1 MISRRGLE
9 AAGAILTG
17 AFGVAVA
24 VSSLENGISW
34 STAGVESGTF
44 PFFTGLIIIAG
55 SVFNLVRGW
64 LGPRDSA
71 IDWYALKRVGA
82 LFLPALVYIGSIPII
97 GMYVASG
104 GYVLGTLAPQNRVS
118 AARAALIAVVTATA
132 LYLIFERMFQ
142 ITLPR
147 GALGNVLGF

>member
-9 AAGAILTG
+9 TAAAILTG

-24 VSSLENGISW
+24 ISSLENGISW
-34 STAGVESGTF
+34 SASGVESGTF
-44 PFFTGLIIIAG
+44 PFFTGLIIVAG
-55 SVFNLVRGW
+55 SVFNLARGW

-71 IDWYALKRVGA
+71 IGWYELKRVAA
-82 LFLPALVYIGSIPII
+82 LFLPALVYIGAIPII

-104 GYVLGTLAPQNRVS
+104 SYVLGTLTLQNRVS
-118 AARAALIAVVTATA
+118 STRAALLAIVTVTA

-147 GALGNVLGF
+147 GALGNALGF

>member
-9 AAGAILTG
+9 ATAAVLTG
-17 AFGVAVA
+17 AFGAAVSI
-24 VSSLENGISW
+24 SSLENGIAWTS
-34 STAGVESGTF
+34 SGVDSGTF

-55 SVFNLVRGW
+55 SIFNLARGW
-64 LGPRDSA
+64 LGPRDA
-71 IDWYALKRVGA
+71 IIGWHELKRLAA
-82 LFLPALVYIGSIPII
+82 LFLPAVVYIGAIPVI

-104 GYVLGTLAPQNRVS
+104 GYVLGTLTLQNRGS
-118 AARAALIAVVTATA
+118 SARAALIAAIAAAA

-147 GALGNVLGF
+147 GALGNALGF